1 MFNLSKKP
9 IPLFIILLCLYFS
22 SVYAQ
27 ITDPIPEPI
36 SKSGIAVTFE
46 KLVKIPNSD
55 GSPARLNVISTAGD
69 GSQRLFVNDQRG
81 KFYVIIGTSLSVYLD
96 MQDFLPRFVH
106 LSAGQSG
113 FTYFVFHPQFATNGT
128 FYTIHSEQ
136 KSGSPDPDYPLTKA
150 VINNQGE
157 VISSSHHDVITEWI
171 TNDPLSNEFSGS
183 FRELLRIEQPYR
195 DHNLGQLVF
204 NPNALPGNEDYGLL
218 YIASADGGNN
228 RDPLDMGQDLSTP
241 FGVILRIDPQ
251 GNNSLNGA
259 YGIPE
264 SNPFVMNGNAN
275 SLDEIWSYGHRN
287 PHRITWDTEASG
299 IMLISEIG
307 QAFIEEINL
316 GVKGQNYGW
325 SEREG
330 TWLFDKMLEDE
341 LLPLPANDN
350 EFGFTYPVAQYDH
363 PDGPGAIAGGII
375 YRGSAIDNLQGQ
387 FVFADFTAHDTW
399 FHVPVDALIMGQQ
412 AEIFEIELR
421 QPDNPNIATTF
432 SSIIGNPGGRT
443 DVRFGIDNDGEIL
456 VINKQDG
463 WVRKLIASP
472 GIVDNHVLD
481 IRVSASADDAEENT
495 TTGKV
500 NRGSSDL
507 ELVDQGALF
516 QLVGMRFNNLTI
528 PQGAIINKASIQFQA
543 DETHS
548 GTTTLMIKGQATDN
562 ALTFTN
568 TNANISSRDQT
579 NAIVD
584 WTPVPWT
591 TVGEAGFDQQTP
603 DIALVVQ
610 EIIERPGW
618 SSGNSLVIIINGRGR
633 RAAESFNGDT
643 AGAPVLHVEY
653 TTSSVNIVESRVA
666 ASADDAEENTATGK
680 VNRGSSDLELVDQGA
695 LFQLVGMRF
704 NSLSIPQGATIT
716 NASIQFQADETH
728 SGATNLMIEG
738 EASDNAL
745 AFTNAN
751 ANISSRTLTATS
763 VEWTPAP
770 WTTVGEAGSDQQTPD
785 ITSVIQEIVD
795 RPGWSSGNSLAV
807 IISGSG
813 RRAAESFNGDS
824 AGAPLLHVEYTA
836 GTGTN

>member
-1 MFNLSKKP
+1 MFNLFRKTRLS
-9 IPLFIILLCLYFS
+9 FIIVLCLYFS
-22 SVYAQ
+22 SVHAQ

-46 KLVKIPNSD
+46 KLVKIPDSE
-55 GSPARLNVISTAGD
+55 GGPARLNVISTAGD
-69 GSQRLFVNDQRG
+69 GSERLFVNDQRG
-81 KFYVIIGTSLSVYLD
+81 KLYVIIGINRSVYLD
-96 MQDFLPRFVH
+96 MQDFFPRFVH

-113 FTYFVFHPQFATNGT
+113 FTYFAFHPQFATNGI

-136 KSGSPDPDYPLTKA
+136 KSGSPDPDFPLTKA

-157 VISSSHHDVITEWI
+157 VINSSHHDVITEWI
-171 TNDPLSNEFSGS
+171 ADDHLSNEFSGT

-195 DHNLGQLVF
+195 DHNLGQLAF
-204 NPNALPGNEDYGLL
+204 NPNALPGDEDFGLL

-241 FGVILRIDPQ
+241 FGAILRIDPQ

-264 SNPFVMNGNAN
+264 SNPFVIDDDAN
-275 SLDEIWSYGHRN
+275 ILDEIWSYGHRN
-287 PHRITWDTEASG
+287 PHRITWDTEAGS

-330 TWLFDKMLEDE
+330 TWLFDKLLDDE

-350 EFGFTYPVAQYDH
+350 DFGFTYPVAQYDH
-363 PDGPGAIAGGII
+363 PDGPGAIAGGIV
-375 YRGSAIDNLQGQ
+375 YRGSAIENLQGQ
-387 FVFADFTAHDTW
+387 FVFADFTAHDRW
-399 FHVPVDALIMGQQ
+399 FHVSVDSLIMGQQ
-412 AEIFEIELR
+412 AEIFEVELR
-421 QPDNPNIATTF
+421 QPNNINTVTSF
-432 SSIIGNPGGRT
+432 STIIGNPGGRT
-443 DVRFGIDNDGEIL
+443 DVRFGIDKDGEIL

-463 WVRKLIASP
+463 WVRRLIAFP
-472 GIVDNHVLD
+472 GIVDNHVLN
-481 IRVSASADDAEENT
+481 IRISASADDAEENT
-495 TTGKV
+495 ATGKV

-516 QLVGMRFNNLTI
+516 QLVGMRFNNLSI
-528 PQGAIINKASIQFQA
+528 PQGATITNASIQFQA

-548 GTTTLMIKGQATDN
+548 GATSLMIEGQATDN

-568 TNANISSRDQT
+568 ANANISSRDRT
-579 NAIVD
+579 NAIID
-584 WTPVPWT
+584 WLPMPWI
-591 TVGEAGFDQQTP
+591 TVGETGTDQQTP
-603 DIALVVQ
+603 DITSIIQ

-618 SSGNSLVIIINGRGR
+618 SSGNSLAIIISGSGR
-633 RAAESFNGDT
+633 RAAESFNGDA

-653 TTSSVNIVESRVA
+653 TTTPVNIVESRVA

-704 NSLSIPQGATIT
+704 NNLSIPQGATIT
-716 NASIQFQADETH
+716 NASIQFQTDETH
-728 SGATNLMIEG
+728 SGATSLMIEG
-738 EASDNAL
+738 EATDNAL
-745 AFTNAN
+745 TFTNAN
-751 ANISSRTLTATS
+751 ANISTRALTGATTD
-763 VEWTPAP
+763 WAPAP
-770 WTTVGEAGSDQQTPD
+770 WTTVGEAGTAQQTPN
-785 ITSVIQEIVD
+785 IAPIIQEIVE
-795 RPGWSSGNSLAV
+795 RPGWSNGNALVV
-807 IISGSG
+807 IISGIG
-813 RRAAESFNGDS
+813 RRTAESFNGDP
-824 AGAPLLHVEYTA
+824 AGAPVLHVEYQ
-836 GTGTN
+836 